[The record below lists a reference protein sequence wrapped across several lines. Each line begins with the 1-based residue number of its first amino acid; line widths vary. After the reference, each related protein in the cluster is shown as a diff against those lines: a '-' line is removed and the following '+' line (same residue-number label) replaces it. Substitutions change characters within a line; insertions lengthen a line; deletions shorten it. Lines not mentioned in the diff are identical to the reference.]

1 MSDSIESFLADGPR
15 FLRFDGGCV
24 EIRLADAGE
33 TGEDG
38 TQLLRSLATG
48 NLVAVRITET
58 PAAVSGFGDGILG
71 M

>member
-1 MSDSIESFLADGPR
+1 MTPSVEQFLADGPR

-24 EIRLADAGE
+24 EMRLADASE
-33 TGEDG
+33 SGEDG

-58 PAAVSGFGDGILG
+58 PTASGFGEGILG